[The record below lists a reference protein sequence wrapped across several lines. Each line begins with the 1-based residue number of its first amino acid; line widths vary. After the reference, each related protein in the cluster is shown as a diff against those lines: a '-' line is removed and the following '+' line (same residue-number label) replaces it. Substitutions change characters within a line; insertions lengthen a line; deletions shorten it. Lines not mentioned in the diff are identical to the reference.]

1 MYLIDTH
8 VLVWMATGD
17 KRLSRAVETLL
28 ASPDAAIFVS
38 VISEWELVLK
48 RRTSGFRLPL
58 PFDLLVRRSTFQSI
72 DLVFGTPRLVES
84 LPAIHADPF
93 DRILIAQALFHDYTL
108 VTRDSE
114 IHKYPVPTFW

>member
-17 KRLSRAVETLL
+17 KRLSRAVGTLL
-28 ASPDAAIFVS
+28 TTADAAIHVS

-48 RRTSGFRLPL
+48 RRSSAFRLPL
-58 PFDLLVRRSTFQSI
+58 PFELLIERSTFTSI
-72 DLVFGTPRLVES
+72 GLAFGTPRLVES

-93 DRILIAQALFHDYTL
+93 DRILIAQALLHGYTL
-108 VTRDSE
+108 VTRDSD

>member
-17 KRLSRAVETLL
+17 KRLSQTARALL
-28 ASPDAAIFVS
+28 TSPDAAIHVS

-48 RRTSGFRLPL
+48 SRTSGFRLPL
-58 PFDLLVRRSTFQSI
+58 PFELLVARSGFTRI
-72 DLVFGTPRLVES
+72 DLVSGTPQLVEL

-93 DRILIAQALFHDYTL
+93 DRILIAQALFHGYTL
-108 VTRDSE
+108 VTRDSD
-114 IHKYPVPTFW
+114 IRKYPVPTFW